1 MSQIVINGRTYV
13 GQSVSINNNKIVIDG
28 KVTVNEE
35 SKEINIY
42 IEGNVDSLNV
52 DTCTKVM
59 VNGFVNSLS
68 TMSGDVECGNVNQS
82 VKTQSG
88 DVECGNVGGDI
99 STQSGDIKA
108 KNINGSVKTMTGDI
122 KYVKDK

>member
-1 MSQIVINGRTYV
+1 MSQIIINGKVYN

-28 KVTVNEE
+28 NILVNEE
-35 SKEINIY
+35 SKTINIY
-42 IEGNVDSLNV
+42 IEGNVDNLQV
-52 DTCTKVM
+52 DACEKVM

-88 DVECGNVGGDI
+88 DIVCENVEGDVT
-99 STQSGDIKA
+99 SQSGDIKA
-108 KNINGSVKTMTGDI
+108 KNIKGNVKTATGDI
-122 KYVKDK
+122 KYVKD

>member
-1 MSQIVINGRTYV
+1 MSQIIINGKVYS
-13 GQSVSINNNKIVIDG
+13 GNSVSISRNKIIIDG
-28 KVTVNEE
+28 KVSVEEE
-35 SKEINIY
+35 SKTINIY
-42 IEGNVDSLNV
+42 IEGNVDQLSV
-52 DTCTKVM
+52 DACEKVM

-82 VKTQSG
+82 VSTQSG
-88 DVECGNVGGDI
+88 DVECENVGGNI

-108 KNINGSVKTMTGDI
+108 KNITGSVKTTTGDI

>member
-1 MSQIVINGRTYV
+1 MSQIVINGKSYV
-13 GQSVSINNNKIVIDG
+13 GQSISINNGKIVIDG
-28 KVTVNEE
+28 KIHVNEE
-35 SKEINIY
+35 SKTINIY
-42 IEGNVDSLNV
+42 IEGNVDTLKV
-52 DTCTKVM
+52 DSCEKVM

-82 VKTQSG
+82 VSTQSG
-88 DVECGNVGGDI
+88 DIECENVGGDI

-108 KNINGSVKTMTGDI
+108 KNITGSVKSMTGDI